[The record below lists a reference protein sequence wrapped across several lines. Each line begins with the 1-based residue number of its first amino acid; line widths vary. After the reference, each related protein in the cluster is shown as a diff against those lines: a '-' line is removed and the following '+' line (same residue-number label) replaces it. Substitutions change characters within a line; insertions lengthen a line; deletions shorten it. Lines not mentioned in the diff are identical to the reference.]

1 MTPIANPTVLIAG
14 GSTALI
20 AAAGLMVVAD
30 RRSRATANR
39 ISSVAPGRAT
49 EITPTPTSRRTQR
62 KTGGSVSPLARV
74 LSLACIAIDRP
85 DLYPIPWW
93 AILAAVALFTSLFV
107 SGLDFLVGSLSWL
120 TFPVAM
126 FVFTRFAFTY
136 FRSRR
141 TTQLYT
147 QLPDTLTMITRSVR
161 GGFTVQDAM
170 RVVGEEGQAPTTVE
184 FRRLLDEIRLGIT
197 LPAALAK
204 LADRSRLL
212 EYRFL
217 AVAVALQTQSGGNLS
232 EILENLADVVRKRV
246 ALRQRGIA
254 LSSEARTTMYILGFL
269 PFFLIGALL
278 VITPDYL
285 DPMLATSSGKKLL
298 LLGIT
303 LFSLGFGS
311 MKYIIKKS
319 VS

>member
-1 MTPIANPTVLIAG
+1 MSPIANPTTLIAAG
-14 GSTALI
+14 GIALI
-20 AAAGLMVVAD
+20 AAASLLIVAD
-30 RRSRATANR
+30 RRTRATAER
-39 ISSVAPGRAT
+39 ISSVANGHAT
-49 EITPTPTSRRTQR
+49 EITQTVTSRRSRQ
-62 KTGGSVSPLARV
+62 KTRGGPWQWGRL
-74 LSLACIAIDRP
+74 LSLAGIAIDRP
-85 DLYPIPWW
+85 DLYPLPWW
-93 AILAAVALFTSLFV
+93 AILAAVGVFTCVFV
-107 SGLDFLVGSLSWL
+107 SALNFFVGSLSWL
-120 TFPVAM
+120 ALPIAM
-126 FVFTRFAFTY
+126 AVFTRFAFTY
-136 FRSRR
+136 FLSRR
-141 TTQLYT
+141 TSRLYI

-170 RVVGEEGQAPTTVE
+170 RVVAEEGQAPTTIE
-184 FRRLLDEIRLGIT
+184 FHRLLDELRLGTT
-197 LPAALAK
+197 LPTALAK
-204 LADRSRLL
+204 LADRSGLM

-254 LSSEARTTMYILGFL
+254 LSAEARTTTYILGFL
-269 PFFLIGALL
+269 PLFLIGALL

-285 DPMLATSSGKKLL
+285 DPMLATPLGKKLL

-303 LFSLGFGS
+303 LYSLGFGS